1 MLRENLMQSLP
12 ALFLTPK
19 AKSLVDSEE
28 ALIAVVS
35 HSLEKQVAA
44 NDTDDT
50 TSARTT
56 IFHSVTPPSMSI
68 GDYAHRIGRHTPC
81 SKVCF
86 LGALLLLERLRAI
99 HPSMQL
105 NPLNAHRMFLA
116 AVTVSAKF
124 FDDEVCKNSLLAF
137 IGGVPKSELNAL
149 EITFLAL
156 LQHRLF
162 VVNEALEEFE
172 SSLIT
177 AVMTGRDDKSF
188 KVQRTLLRCG
198 CVKPYS
204 LYGDRR
210 GNEFCTEKDSVYVP
224 SAGDKSKT
232 QAVLD
237 PIGED
242 RPGRQRS
249 TKFVERSSRQDK
261 FLTQT
266 RALVPVQYDHN

>member
-1 MLRENLMQSLP
+1 MLKENWIQSLP
-12 ALFLTPK
+12 ALFRTPR
-19 AKSLVDSEE
+19 AKSLVDSDE
-28 ALIAVVS
+28 ALIAVVCY
-35 HSLEKQVAA
+35 SLEKTVEA
-44 NDTDDT
+44 NDMDDMA
-50 TSARTT
+50 SARTT
-56 IFHSVTPPSMSI
+56 IFRSVAPPSMSI
-68 GDYAHRIGRHTPC
+68 ADYAQRIGRHTPC

-86 LGALLLLERLRAI
+86 LGALLLLERLCAI

-105 NPLNAHRMFLA
+105 NSLNAHRMFLA

-124 FDDEVCKNSLLAF
+124 FDDEVCKNSVLAF
-137 IGGVPKSELNAL
+137 IGGVPRSELNAL

-156 LQHRLF
+156 IQHRLF
-162 VVNEALEEFE
+162 VVNEALEAFE

-177 AVMTGRDDKSF
+177 AVMAGRDDKSF
-188 KVQRTLLRCG
+188 QVQRTLVRCG

-224 SAGDKSKT
+224 SAGNKT
-232 QAVLD
+232 QTVLN

-249 TKFVERSSRQDK
+249 TKCLQRRPEDK
-261 FLTQT
+261 FLAQT
-266 RALVPVQYDHN
+266 RALVSVQYDHN

>member
-1 MLRENLMQSLP
+1 
-12 ALFLTPK
+12 
-19 AKSLVDSEE
+19 
-28 ALIAVVS
+28 
-35 HSLEKQVAA
+35 
-44 NDTDDT
+44 
-50 TSARTT
+50 
-56 IFHSVTPPSMSI
+56 
-68 GDYAHRIGRHTPC
+68 
-81 SKVCF
+81 
-86 LGALLLLERLRAI
+86 
-99 HPSMQL
+99 MQL